1 MRKFFLFLILLSFIP
16 LFLISAEKIKLV
28 TTTSDIECIVQEIGR
43 GRVDVINIVSP
54 SLCPG
59 HFELKIKDLVEIRK
73 GKAILYHGWER
84 WMEKIKDGAVKI
96 QVDVEGNWMIPEIN
110 LKASEKILKI
120 LLKIDP
126 EGENVFRG
134 NFSIYKL
141 RLENLVKE
149 IEELKIKFKGF
160 KVISSLRQ
168 RKFLEYLGMDVVST
182 FDDSEMSVKEIS
194 EIVFKGKGKAK
205 LVVDNLQRES
215 DSGKR
220 IAEEIG
226 ARYIVLTNFPI
237 KGSYENS
244 LRENLRKM
252 KDGIK

>member
-1 MRKFFLFLILLSFIP
+1 MRKKFSFLILLALIP
-16 LFLISAEKIKLV
+16 LILTSSERIKLV
-28 TTTSDIECIVQEIGR
+28 TTTSDIECIVREIGK
-43 GRVDVINIVSP
+43 GKVEVINIVSP

-59 HFELKIKDLVEIRK
+59 HFELKIKDLLEIQK

-84 WMEKIKDGAVKI
+84 WMEKIKDGTEKI
-96 QVDVEGNWMIPEIN
+96 PVDVEGNWMIPDIN
-110 LKASEKILKI
+110 LKASKKILEI
-120 LLKIDP
+120 LLEIEP
-126 EGENVFRG
+126 EGDKVFRE
-134 NFSIYKL
+134 NFSIYRG
-141 RLENLVKE
+141 RLENLIKE
-149 IEELKIKFKGF
+149 IGVLKNKFKGL

-168 RKFLEYLGMDVVST
+168 RDFLEYLGIEVVSI

-194 EIVFKGKGKAK
+194 EIVIKGKENVK

-226 ARYIVLTNFPI
+226 AKYIVLTNFPI

-244 LRENLRKM
+244 LRENIRKIEES
-252 KDGIK
+252 IK